1 MMIDLLHPGNW
12 FGNPDPLLQANKK
25 FFTGFDQGRPLSEY
39 SFVVCDTELTG
50 MNKKKDELISIGAV
64 MVKDLQIDLSYMFHC
79 FVLPKSLDP
88 TQATLVH
95 RITPEQLENAEPI
108 EEVLPRFVEYIYG
121 SLLVGHNL
129 PLDMH
134 FLNKATREVMGG
146 TLSNPGVDT
155 MRMAQ
160 GYKRVRLGHYHEHN
174 PRTTSYNLDD
184 LGREYNLPEFKPH
197 DALEDALQTAYLFLY
212 FIKKFRK
219 GGLVTLKDIFQS
231 GRVGSFRY

>member
-1 MMIDLLHPGNW
+1 MFDFFKPGSW
-12 FGNPDPLLQANKK
+12 FSNPAPQLQKNKE
-25 FFTGFDQGRPLSEY
+25 FFLEFDQGRPLAEY

-50 MNKKKDELISIGAV
+50 LNRKKDELISIGALRIT
-64 MVKDLQIDLSYMFHC
+64 DLQIDLSSMFHH
-79 FVLPKSLDP
+79 FIQPRDLAH
-88 TQATLVH
+88 TEATLVH
-95 RITPEQLENAEPI
+95 RITPEQLEGAEPI
-108 EEVLPRFVEYIYG
+108 EEILPKFVEYIHG

-134 FLNKATREVMGG
+134 FLNKAARKVMGG
-146 TLSNPGVDT
+146 TLSNPGIDT

-174 PRTTSYNLDD
+174 PREISYNLDD
-184 LGREYNLPEFKPH
+184 LGREYGLPVFKPH

-231 GRVGSFRY
+231 GRVGSF